1 MKNKIGLGTV
11 QWGLNYGISNSNGIP
26 SDEELKLIS
35 TLASNND
42 IDCLDTATGYGNAEE
57 RIGINLSSSFK
68 IVTKIGKVK
77 SEIDLKNQLNKSFT
91 NLKRSAIYGCLFHD
105 YKELINN
112 KDLWKALSD
121 QKSQGKIKKIG
132 YSLYAPNELQQLL
145 ELNYIPDI
153 IQIPFNVFDRKFSP
167 YFNFLKEKNVEIH
180 ARSIF
185 LQGLLLK
192 SEKSIPE
199 KVKGLKEE
207 ISLLNTIADD
217 AKKSLLE
224 VCLGYVKQQTSIDKL
239 ILGIETSNQLKQILS
254 ADTNLT
260 QKTLEIIDNIQVREK
275 KLLNPSTWQ

>member
-35 TLASNND
+35 ILASNND

-57 RIGINLSSSFK
+57 RIGKNFSSSIK

-91 NLKRSAIYGCLFHD
+91 NLNRSTIYGCLFHD

-132 YSLYAPNELQQLL
+132 YSLYTPNELQQLL

-153 IQIPFNVFDRKFSP
+153 IQIPFNVLDRKFSP

-199 KVKGLKEE
+199 KVNGLKEE

-224 VCLGYVKQQTSIDKL
+224 VCLGYVKQQTCIDKL

-260 QKTLEIIDNIQVREK
+260 QKTLETIDNIQVREK

>member
-35 TLASNND
+35 ILASNND

-57 RIGINLSSSFK
+57 RIGKNFFSSFK

-77 SEIDLKNQLNKSFT
+77 SEIDLKNQLNKSFK
-91 NLKRSAIYGCLFHD
+91 NLKRSTIYGCLFHD

-153 IQIPFNVFDRKFSP
+153 IQIPFNVLDRKFSP

-199 KVKGLKEE
+199 KVNGLKEE

-224 VCLGYVKQQTSIDKL
+224 VCLGYVKQQTCIDKL

-260 QKTLEIIDNIQVREK
+260 QKTLETIDNIQVREK